1 VSDANF
7 GKLALSGDATA
18 AEHRRWLF
26 GLAAILLVVLIWS
39 GWIIVSSWGIHQVL
53 TPWDI
58 TFLRFSTA
66 ALVTAPLLWRRRSQ
80 LATVFNLKVAI
91 CALGCGFPYTM
102 ASFLGLARSPAS
114 NAGVVVNGMLPILVA
129 VISFLWFRQKIPS
142 SKRLGIALIA
152 TANGLILLEGGSTH
166 LAGLLLLLSAAVFL
180 ATYTVCMR
188 AWNVPVDTLLVATP
202 WINALVFLPIWLL
215 APTALR
221 AASMSEIWLQILY
234 QGVLV
239 SVVALFLM
247 THAIHI
253 LGSVTASTF
262 MGLVPVVAAGLAF
275 VVLGEP
281 LTPLTLVSVGL
292 CSIGIAAYNL
302 RKSKH

>member
-1 VSDANF
+1 MSEAAVDTRVPSEEDA
-7 GKLALSGDATA
+7 LA
-18 AEHRRWLF
+18 ERRRQWL
-26 GLAAILLVVLIWS
+26 GIAAILSVVLIWS

-53 TPWDI
+53 TSWDI

-66 ALVTAPLLWRRRSQ
+66 ALVTAPLLWRRRSR
-80 LATVFNLKVAI
+80 LGTVFNLKVTV

-114 NAGVVVNGMLPILVA
+114 NAGVVVNGLLPILVA
-129 VISFLWFRQKIPS
+129 VIAFLWFRQKIPR
-142 SKRLGIALIA
+142 SKHLGIALIA
-152 TANGLILLEGGSTH
+152 IANGLILWEGGGAH
-166 LAGLLLLLSAAVFL
+166 FDGLLLLLAAAVFL

-188 AWNVPVDTLLVATP
+188 AWNVSVDTLLVATP
-202 WINALVFLPIWLL
+202 WINAVVFLPLWLL
-215 APTALR
+215 APTALH
-221 AASMSEIWLQILY
+221 AASTGEIWLQVLY

-262 MGLVPVVAAGLAF
+262 MGLVPVVAACLAF
-275 VVLGEP
+275 LILSEP
-281 LTPLTLVSVGL
+281 LTPLTLASVCVCSVG
-292 CSIGIAAYNL
+292 IAVYNL
-302 RKSKH
+302 RKGKH